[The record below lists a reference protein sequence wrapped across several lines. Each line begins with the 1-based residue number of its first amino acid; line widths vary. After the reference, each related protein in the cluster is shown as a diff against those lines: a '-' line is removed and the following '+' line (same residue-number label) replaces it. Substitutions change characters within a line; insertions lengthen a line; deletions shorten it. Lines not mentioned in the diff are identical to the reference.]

1 MDCFSTS
8 HYHSSKKRDEQEK
21 QNCNKKLTMKMTS
34 KAKKQTPPVSDTA
47 MVMCKLSGVET
58 HSKVSP
64 ISSRSRRS
72 LVNIRGKKQST
83 LESYIDNTCSERKQS
98 SHLKPQTEKSGI
110 STALSGSPESSLPES
125 LTKSNHKNIKSIQ
138 QSSDLQTNSKCLYS
152 KKKQTSSGSFTEIES
167 DGSVTLKP
175 VRKFQRQT
183 SAVLC
188 SADSVGDVPNRD
200 DVAGEVFEDYF
211 SPANNAL
218 KRRVILSGSTPERLH
233 MPAFDLE
240 DSNKRK
246 GKRSFGKKRK
256 HENIDIKDLL
266 VGSSG
271 PAPKTHEPRPECL
284 SVGTCE
290 LPRFEEIKLEA
301 SAKKQKTQIRLSSAV
316 LSEGKKH
323 KSSIE
328 LSPANEKKTSTATS
342 PVSSSAVNVNL
353 QIENCL
359 EIAPDPKHAI
369 EKRQM
374 GLKSM

>member
-1 MDCFSTS
+1 
-8 HYHSSKKRDEQEK
+8 
-21 QNCNKKLTMKMTS
+21 MTS
-34 KAKKQTPPVSDTA
+34 KAKKQTPPESDTA
-47 MVMCKLSGVET
+47 MVKCNLAGVEP

-72 LVNIRGKKQST
+72 LVNNTGGKKQST

-98 SHLKPQTEKSGI
+98 SHLKPQTENSGI
-110 STALSGSPESSLPES
+110 STELSGSPERPESSLPES
-125 LTKSNHKNIKSIQ
+125 LTKTNHKNIKSIQ
-138 QSSDLQTNSKCLYS
+138 QSSDLQTNSKRLYS
-152 KKKQTSSGSFTEIES
+152 KKKQTSSGSCFTEIES
-167 DGSVTLKP
+167 DGSLTPKP

-200 DVAGEVFEDYF
+200 DVDGEVFEDYF
-211 SPANNAL
+211 LPANNAL
-218 KRRVILSGSTPERLH
+218 KQRVILFGSTPERLH

-271 PAPKTHEPRPECL
+271 PAPETHEPRPECL

-290 LPRFEEIKLEA
+290 LPRFEEIKREA
-301 SAKKQKTQIRLSSAV
+301 SAKKQRTQTRLSSAV
-316 LSEGKKH
+316 LSQGKKR

-328 LSPANEKKTSTATS
+328 LSPRTSTATS
-342 PVSSSAVNVNL
+342 PLSSSAVNVNL
-353 QIENCL
+353 QIQNCL
-359 EIAPDPKHAI
+359 ETAPDPKHAI

>member
-8 HYHSSKKRDEQEK
+8 HYHSSKKRDEKEK

-34 KAKKQTPPVSDTA
+34 KANKQTPPESDTA
-47 MVMCKLSGVET
+47 MVMCNLSGVET

-64 ISSRSRRS
+64 ISSGSRRS
-72 LVNIRGKKQST
+72 VVNNIRGNKQST

-98 SHLKPQTEKSGI
+98 THLKPQTENSGI
-110 STALSGSPESSLPES
+110 STALSGSPESSLPER
-125 LTKSNHKNIKSIQ
+125 LTKKNHKNIKSIQ
-138 QSSDLQTNSKCLYS
+138 QSSDLQTNSKRLYS
-152 KKKQTSSGSFTEIES
+152 KKKQTSSGSCFTEIES

-175 VRKFQRQT
+175 VRKCQRQT

-188 SADSVGDVPNRD
+188 SADSVSDVPNRD
-200 DVAGEVFEDYF
+200 DVDGEVFEDCF

-218 KRRVILSGSTPERLH
+218 KRRIILSGSTPERLH

-240 DSNKRK
+240 NSNKRK

-256 HENIDIKDLL
+256 HENIDIKELL

-271 PAPKTHEPRPECL
+271 PEHEPRPECL

-290 LPRFEEIKLEA
+290 LTRFEEIKLEA
-301 SAKKQKTQIRLSSAV
+301 SAKRQKTQTKLSSAV
-316 LSEGKKH
+316 LSEGKKR

-353 QIENCL
+353 QIQNCL
-359 EIAPDPKHAI
+359 EITPDPKHAI